1 MRTAQP
7 HLRVPISLT
16 VAAMALV
23 SGGCGMSGI
32 TFGDSGGINTGG
44 LGGICAG
51 SNPAVTSIRVQ
62 PSQVNLRL
70 GFDVR
75 IEALPLDAQGQV
87 AFCAPPV
94 EWSSANASVA
104 TVSAGLVVGISAGK
118 TYVRAS
124 SGGKVDSVA
133 VNVMATTI
141 GSVAMVSV
149 PASLLVG
156 QTVAL
161 GVVARDTDGNVITPR
176 SIKWLTDDATVA
188 TISISGMLVTR
199 EGGTATVTVEA
210 EGLTAVARIPVTRD
224 APTRRF
230 RQIATGL
237 QHTCAIVGGGGIPD
251 GTAFCWG
258 DGTVGQLG
266 VGGTG
271 IANGPLQVSGGHT
284 FTSIAVGER
293 RERLRDPP
301 REIEEHEVAR
311 LLGDAPGETP
321 ESAHHAVGDTGM
333 AVHGVEQRGAI
344 DRDQHR
350 LLERGRR
357 RRAPFAID
365 GRQLPEGIG
374 RAQRGEHHLAP
385 VAR

>member
-104 TVSAGLVVGISAGK
+104 TVSAGLVVGISAGE

-124 SGGKVDSVA
+124 
-133 VNVMATTI
+133 
-141 GSVAMVSV
+141 
-149 PASLLVG
+149 
-156 QTVAL
+156 
-161 GVVARDTDGNVITPR
+161 
-176 SIKWLTDDATVA
+176 
-188 TISISGMLVTR
+188 
-199 EGGTATVTVEA
+199 
-210 EGLTAVARIPVTRD
+210 
-224 APTRRF
+224 
-230 RQIATGL
+230 
-237 QHTCAIVGGGGIPD
+237 
-251 GTAFCWG
+251 
-258 DGTVGQLG
+258 
-266 VGGTG
+266 
-271 IANGPLQVSGGHT
+271 
-284 FTSIAVGER
+284 
-293 RERLRDPP
+293 
-301 REIEEHEVAR
+301 
-311 LLGDAPGETP
+311 
-321 ESAHHAVGDTGM
+321 
-333 AVHGVEQRGAI
+333 
-344 DRDQHR
+344 
-350 LLERGRR
+350 
-357 RRAPFAID
+357 
-365 GRQLPEGIG
+365 
-374 RAQRGEHHLAP
+374 
-385 VAR
+385 